1 MLKLNVY
8 YQIRLDEIVYNATM
22 LYYILLLRASTHD
35 VKLLRSEVDLQK
47 ALFLL
52 VSNLVLPIYL
62 VVGN

>member
-8 YQIRLDEIVYNATM
+8 YQIRLDEIVYNVTM
-22 LYYILLLRASTHD
+22 LRDIILLLRASTHD

-52 VSNLVLPIYL
+52 VSNLVLPIC
-62 VVGN
+62 